1 MYSIFMKLR
10 DAFNKKDFVVTVEIP
25 PPRGTDVRDALDITK
40 KLAGRIDG
48 INVTDNQR
56 GIMRMSSLAFSHL
69 LKESGHE
76 PIMQITCRDRNRLA
90 LQSDVLGA
98 AALGIETLCVMTGD
112 HPSLGDHP
120 DAKAVFD
127 LDSVQLM
134 DMIRGLN
141 RGESMNGK
149 RLNGSPEF
157 FWGGVLNPFAVP
169 FDLQL
174 MKVRKKIEVGAE
186 FFQTQPFFDEESL
199 KEFLD
204 RVKDINTKILIGVTP
219 LRSVKMIHFLN
230 EKVLTM
236 PVPDNIISTLESA
249 DDPIR
254 KGIEVVSE
262 FIHSIKDMVDG
273 IHIMP
278 IGSEG
283 HLPLLLDLAGL

>member
-1 MYSIFMKLR
+1 MKLR
-10 DAFNKKDFVVTVEIP
+10 DTFNKKDFVVTVEIP
-25 PPRGTDVRDALDITK
+25 PPRGTNVRDALAIAEKIGD
-40 KLAGRIDG
+40 RIDA

-98 AALGIETLCVMTGD
+98 AALSIENLCVMTGD

-127 LDSVQLM
+127 LDSVQLI
-134 DMIRGLN
+134 DIISRLQ
-141 RGESMNGK
+141 RGESMIGK

-157 FWGGVLNPFAVP
+157 FLGGVLNPFAAP
-169 FDLQL
+169 FELQL
-174 MKVRKKIEVGAE
+174 MKLRKKIEAGTE
-186 FFQTQPFFDEESL
+186 FFQTQPFFDIESL

-219 LRSVKMIHFLN
+219 LRSAKMIHFLN
-230 EKVLTM
+230 EKVLTR
-236 PVPDNIISTLESA
+236 PIPDNIISKLESA
-249 DDPIR
+249 DDPVR
-254 KGIEVVSE
+254 EGIELASE
-262 FIHSIKDMVDG
+262 FVHRTKDMMVDG

-278 IGSEG
+278 IGSEA